1 MRLVG
6 GDSGAMSDR
15 LKLDCVV
22 SHKRKLGPGLE
33 ERTTI
38 VQHARAT
45 APSSSQNCAKTN
57 ARTHTTN
64 NSRYFAGQTNRKTK
78 GMLKNFTTIEAQTR
92 MLAQME
98 LLLPLAPA
106 MHVLL
111 SDSEAAAVARAA
123 ATVAGEQQQ
132 EQQQKQHAWHLS
144 FFDNT
149 RRTRRNSE
157 TESTCP
163 FEGIGSTIV

>member
-1 MRLVG
+1 
-6 GDSGAMSDR
+6 
-15 LKLDCVV
+15 
-22 SHKRKLGPGLE
+22 
-33 ERTTI
+33 
-38 VQHARAT
+38 
-45 APSSSQNCAKTN
+45 
-57 ARTHTTN
+57 
-64 NSRYFAGQTNRKTK
+64 
-78 GMLKNFTTIEAQTR
+78 MLKNFTTIEAQTR

>member
-1 MRLVG
+1 
-6 GDSGAMSDR
+6 
-15 LKLDCVV
+15 
-22 SHKRKLGPGLE
+22 
-33 ERTTI
+33 
-38 VQHARAT
+38 
-45 APSSSQNCAKTN
+45 
-57 ARTHTTN
+57 
-64 NSRYFAGQTNRKTK
+64 
-78 GMLKNFTTIEAQTR
+78 